1 MNQMQIYLPC
11 KNNKKHL
18 WNSSSNKQKLQTK
31 TILQIN
37 KFKENKNNIK
47 QKQTEQQNK
56 RKIVSKGK
64 FAEKHQHHHLPSSSV
79 AAKTNTSRC

>member
-1 MNQMQIYLPC
+1 MQIYLPC
-11 KNNKKHL
+11 KNNKNTCETPPAINK
-18 WNSSSNKQKLQTK
+18 NYKQKQFYKST
-31 TILQIN
+31 